1 MRAGAASSVWVR
13 LRLFVGSYVP
23 LWVIIALRQE
33 SSASMWFFVALAVSG
48 AVSTLLILVDVH
60 RLEPGPYRVAD
71 VADRGSE
78 VAGYLA
84 TYLLPFVMATSPSAR
99 DLAAYALFL
108 AVMACVYV
116 QSNMVAINPLLYLAR
131 RRVHT
136 VTTGDGVQA
145 YLISRTTP
153 RSGDIVLA
161 AELGDG
167 VLIETRAAA

>member
-1 MRAGAASSVWVR
+1 
-13 LRLFVGSYVP
+13 
-23 LWVIIALRQE
+23 
-33 SSASMWFFVALAVSG
+33 
-48 AVSTLLILVDVH
+48 
-60 RLEPGPYRVAD
+60 
-71 VADRGSE
+71 
-78 VAGYLA
+78 
-84 TYLLPFVMATSPSAR
+84 MATSPSAR